1 MIVNL
6 YVDHLMSAP
15 ANSAEEV
22 WYATHQHA
30 RVFTEAARQIG
41 LTDAE
46 YQEFRDALLDGRA
59 LYVKLP
65 RRLDAM
71 SVDHRGYVY
80 SIKNAILTGTAMGW
94 KVGLRDG
101 TEVYVPQT
109 CGNISLLHRSQTL
122 AKHETPAFHQSFA
135 VVAQPPEQQVALTAP
150 SADIPVAAPATA
162 GEVQFAPGSA
172 AAAHHAGV
180 LPFLPFIG
188 GLFALP
194 GPAVPKCSG
203 GSNAVGVCSK

>member
-6 YVDHLMSAP
+6 YVDHLMSSP
-15 ANSAEEV
+15 ASSAEEV

-41 LTDAE
+41 LTGSE

-71 SVDHRGYVY
+71 SVDHHGYVY
-80 SIKNAILTGTAMGW
+80 SIRNAVVTGTALGW
-94 KVGLRDG
+94 KVSLRDG

-109 CGNISLLHRSQTL
+109 CGNISLLHRSQQV
-122 AKHETPAFHQSFA
+122 AKHQSPVFHESLK
-135 VVAQPPEQQVALTAP
+135 VAPPVPEQPVALVAP
-150 SADIPVAAPATA
+150 APEVPVAVPATA
-162 GEVQFAPGSA
+162 AETQIVPA
-172 AAAHHAGV
+172 AAGHGFGFLPL
-180 LPFLPFIG
+180 LPFVG
-188 GLFALP
+188 GLFSIP
-194 GPAVPKCSG
+194 GGGAPNCSG
-203 GSNAVGVCSK
+203 GSNAAGACSK

>member
-30 RVFTEAARQIG
+30 RIFSEAARQIG
-41 LTDAE
+41 LTGDE
-46 YQEFRDALLDGRA
+46 YQEFRNALLDGRA

-71 SVDHRGYVY
+71 SVDHRGHIY
-80 SIKNAILTGTAMGW
+80 SVKNAVVGGTTMSW
-94 KVGLRDG
+94 KVRLGDG

-109 CGNISLLHRSQTL
+109 CGNISL
-122 AKHETPAFHQSFA
+122 P
-135 VVAQPPEQQVALTAP
+135 
-150 SADIPVAAPATA
+150 
-162 GEVQFAPGSA
+162 
-172 AAAHHAGV
+172 
-180 LPFLPFIG
+180 
-188 GLFALP
+188 
-194 GPAVPKCSG
+194 
-203 GSNAVGVCSK
+203 